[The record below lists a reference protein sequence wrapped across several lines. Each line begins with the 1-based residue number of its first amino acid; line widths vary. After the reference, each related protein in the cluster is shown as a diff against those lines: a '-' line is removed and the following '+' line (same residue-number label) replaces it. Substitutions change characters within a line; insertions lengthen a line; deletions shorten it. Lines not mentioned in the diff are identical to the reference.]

1 MIDNAPDRELPS
13 LGDRYE
19 IEEFLGEGAT
29 GMVYRAADRQLKR
42 MVAIK
47 ILRSRD
53 PGEVAR
59 FQREARAQASIDHE
73 HICRVFDVGEVDG
86 RGFLAMQFIDGSTLR
101 EFAAELT
108 LEEKVDVLQ
117 QAARAVHAAHTGGVV
132 HRDLKPGNIMVERR
146 PGGEVHAIVL
156 DFGIAASSNA
166 IDDNAAVLS
175 SGTPAFMAPEQV
187 RHNIG
192 DRRVDVYGL
201 GATLYGVLTEQAP
214 FFGETRSEVK
224 KKVLRESPVRVG
236 LVVPGTPA
244 DLETIVAV
252 AMAKSPRRRHPSA
265 RAFGQDLG
273 RWRRGEPIRT
283 RVAGPFYRAT
293 TWLRTRRAM
302 AAVIAAVIVVTV
314 VAVAASV
321 WLRDRASQRQALAAW
336 HQNEVEQI
344 DRLLRRAR
352 MMPLHDTTAAEN
364 AARERLSEVEASL
377 LEHGPLARGPAYY
390 TLGFGHLMLREFDRA
405 EEWLQAAIDSGF
417 SDPEVESALGIAQAM
432 LILESRDTLKIDGY
446 RSIDDPYLVDQAVKH
461 LSATGPKTA
470 DRDTFHRALLFAVWG
485 PWDKALAAARAS
497 AVRVPWLY
505 EARQLEGD
513 ILVFDA
519 IELER
524 SGDFESARSRL
535 LAAGDAYGLGL
546 EVARSDA
553 WLYRAEAVRLIR
565 LSELTGLGEADYR
578 VLLKNRALQA
588 AGNASTALPGA
599 ENTTLKARVGAL
611 ISESRGA
618 NGG

>member
-1 MIDNAPDRELPS
+1 MIDIAPDRELPS

-19 IEEFLGEGAT
+19 IEEFLGEGST

-73 HICRVFDVGEVDG
+73 HICRVFDVGEVEG

-101 EFAAELT
+101 ELAAELT
-108 LEEKVDVLQ
+108 LEEKVEVLQ

-201 GATLYGVLTEQAP
+201 GATLYSVLTEQAP
-214 FFGETRSEVK
+214 FFGETRSEIK

-252 AMAKSPRRRHPSA
+252 AMAKRPQQRHPSA

-314 VAVAASV
+314 VAIAASV
-321 WLRDRASQRQALAAW
+321 WLRHRANQRQALVAW

-364 AARERLSEVEASL
+364 AARERLAEVEASL

-390 TLGFGHLMLREFDRA
+390 TLGFGHLMLRDFDRA
-405 EEWLQAAIDSGF
+405 EEWLQAAVDIGF
-417 SDPEVESALGIAQAM
+417 SDPEGESALGIAQAM
-432 LILESRDTLKIDGY
+432 RILELPTAGESWNADQNRV
-446 RSIDDPYLVDQAVKH
+446 DDAIRH
-461 LSATGPKTA
+461 LSATGPRTA
-470 DRDTFHRALLFAVWG
+470 DRDAFHRALGLY
-485 PWDKALAAARAS
+485 LAGRYDAAIEEARAS
-497 AVRVPWLY
+497 TARVPWLY
-505 EARQLEGD
+505 EAIQLEGG
-513 ILVFDA
+513 ILVFRA
-519 IELER
+519 SQHER
-524 SGDFESARSRL
+524 SGDIEGAESAL
-535 LAAGDAYGLGL
+535 IAAGKAYDRGL

-553 WLYRAEAVRLIR
+553 WVYGAEAVRLLR
-565 LSELTGLGEADYR
+565 LIELAQPDGPDAERLF
-578 VLLKNRALQA
+578 NRAIEA
-588 AGNASTALPGA
+588 ATNASTARPGGETA
-599 ENTTLKARVGAL
+599 ALKARVEAL
-611 ISESRGA
+611 ISESHGA